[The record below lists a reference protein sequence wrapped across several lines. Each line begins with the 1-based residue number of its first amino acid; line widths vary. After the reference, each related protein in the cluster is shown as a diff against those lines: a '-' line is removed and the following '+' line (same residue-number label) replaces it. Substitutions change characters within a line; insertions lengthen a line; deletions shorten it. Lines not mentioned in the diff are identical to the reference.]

1 MFLTPAAVH
10 AEPVRTVH
18 GPRILLSDVVT
29 DAPADLAGL
38 DFGPAPAPGASRLV
52 TRSEVQS
59 RLRRLGH
66 DTSALSIP
74 ESVRLVGSGKEIA
87 PTELAAMA
95 SSALRSALPAGV
107 ALVSVDPAPHPV
119 LVPEGASITAAL
131 VPQLP
136 RRTGRA
142 RVTVTVELSA
152 QGRVAARVP
161 LSATV
166 EVGEQA
172 VRPDVPKGTALR
184 LLLTRGAIVI
194 TAPGVVL
201 SDANVGDTVRA
212 VIRPTGKTVRAVV
225 TSAQEGKVV
234 DP

>member
-1 MFLTPAAVH
+1 MFVASEQVH
-10 AEPVRTVH
+10 AEQVRTVH

-29 DAPADLAGL
+29 DAPADWAGL

-59 RLRRLGH
+59 RLRRLGR
-66 DTSALSIP
+66 DPSALSIP
-74 ESVRLVGSGKEIA
+74 ESVRLVGSGKEVA
-87 PTELAAMA
+87 PTELATMA
-95 SSALRSALPAGV
+95 SSVLRGALPAGV
-107 ALVSVDPAPHPV
+107 TLISVDPAPHPV
-119 LVPEGASITAAL
+119 LVPEGAAVTAAL

-136 RRTGRA
+136 RRAGRA
-142 RVTVTVELSA
+142 RVTVTVELSE
-152 QGRVAARVP
+152 QGHVAARVP
-161 LSATV
+161 LSVTV
-166 EVGEQA
+166 EIGEQA
-172 VRPDVPKGTALR
+172 ARPDVPKGTALR

-212 VIRPTGKTVRAVV
+212 VIRPTGKTVRVVV